1 MIKRGYTQPYS
12 LGHEVVHSWLG
23 NSVHNHFETGNW
35 IEGLT
40 TYLANYYYDERME
53 GKDTARAHRKRMI
66 MEYNLYVQPADD
78 YPVVKFHHKREP
90 RG

>member
-1 MIKRGYTQPYS
+1 MKRGYTQPYS

-35 IEGLT
+35 VEGLT
-40 TYLANYYYDERME
+40 TYLANYYYDERMAGE
-53 GKDTARAHRKRMI
+53 DKARAHRKRMI
-66 MEYNLYVQPADD
+66 MEYNLYVRPADD
-78 YPVVKFHHKREP
+78 YPVVNFQSQGEP